1 LVTGISGSGKSSL
14 IQDTLYG
21 AVRRQLRETS
31 DPPLPYQDLT
41 GVGQIK
47 ECVLIDQAPISR
59 SPRSSPVSYVKAFD
73 PIRQVFADTVEAR
86 TRNFTAGHFSF
97 NSELGRCATCEGDGQ
112 LQVDMQFLADVS
124 MVCPTCR
131 GTRYRDEILQV
142 HYRDRSIADVL
153 AMTVRQAYAFF
164 RGHEAV
170 QVKLKRLMDVGLDYV
185 AIGQPATTLSSGE
198 AQRLKLAAFLASA
211 KRKKTL
217 FILDEPSTGL
227 HFADVVRLFD
237 CFDALIADGHS
248 LIVVEHNLQ
257 LIRAA
262 DYLIDIGPGAAE
274 QGGRIV
280 ATGTP
285 AEVAKVPQSITG
297 QVLSL

>member
-1 LVTGISGSGKSSL
+1 L

-21 AVRRQLRETS
+21 AVRRQLGES
-31 DPPLPYQDLT
+31 SEPPLPFRELT

-73 PIRQVFADTVEAR
+73 AIRQVFADTVEAR
-86 TRNFTAGHFSF
+86 TRNFSAGHFSF
-97 NSELGRCATCEGDGQ
+97 NSELGRCAACEGDGQ

-124 MVCPTCR
+124 MVCPTCD

-153 AMTVRQAYAFF
+153 AMTVRQAYSFF
-164 RGHEAV
+164 RGHDQV

-211 KRKKTL
+211 NRKKTL
-217 FILDEPSTGL
+217 FIIDEPSTGL

-262 DYLIDIGPGAAE
+262 DYLIDLGPGAAD
-274 QGGRIV
+274 QGGRVV
-280 ATGTP
+280 AHGTP
-285 AEVAKVPQSITG
+285 AEVAKVKASITG
-297 QVLSL
+297 SVI